1 MTRIIGFIV
10 LIVALLIGYN
20 YFFGDAAE
28 KEKASNIVNEVKELG
43 GEVKGLFKDQK
54 EKYER
59 GDYDKVLD
67 KIGSFVENLKAKS
80 GDLNTNES
88 NDLDSIEKEIDK
100 LRDKL
105 DQVDEDDLPKIENIK
120 KDIESLINKAN
131 DLVKE
136 LESK

>member
-1 MTRIIGFIV
+1 MTKIIGFIV

-28 KEKASNIVNEVKELG
+28 KEKASKIVNEVKQLG
-43 GEVKGLFKDQK
+43 GEVKGLFEDQK
-54 EKYER
+54 DKYER

-80 GDLNTNES
+80 NDLNVDES
-88 NDLDSIEKEIDK
+88 NDLNNIEKEIK
-100 LRDKL
+100 QLRDKL
-105 DQVDEDDLPKIENIK
+105 DQVDEDDLPKIESIK
-120 KDIESLINKAN
+120 KDIKKLIEKAN